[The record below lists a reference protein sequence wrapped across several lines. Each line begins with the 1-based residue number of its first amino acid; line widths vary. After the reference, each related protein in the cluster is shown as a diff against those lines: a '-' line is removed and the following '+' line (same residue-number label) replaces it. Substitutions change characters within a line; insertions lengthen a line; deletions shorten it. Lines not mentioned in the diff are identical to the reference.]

1 MVILVL
7 SLSVL
12 SLVQFWPHITAQDA
26 SSENELRLDDNLLVT
41 WREFEFNSSNI
52 LCVAIQNTQSG
63 SGDSYCHSYARGAIQ
78 EAQTTL
84 GHESDPKV
92 WVISFKRSDGGRL
105 NTALNLTCYAM
116 PIGNDVSVNCEF
128 GL

>member
-1 MVILVL
+1 MVIFVL
-7 SLSVL
+7 SLALL
-12 SLVQFWPHITAQDA
+12 SLLLFGPPISAQDQGSA
-26 SSENELRLDDNLLVT
+26 NELRLDDNLLVT
-41 WREFEFNSSNI
+41 WREFEVNSSNV

-63 SGDSYCHSYARGAIQ
+63 SGDRYCHSYARGAIQ

-92 WVISFKRSDGGRL
+92 WVIFFKRSDGGRL
-105 NTALNLTCYAM
+105 NTALDLTCYAT
-116 PIGNDVSVNCEF
+116 PIGNDVSIDCEF